1 MTLPAVYFSHGQE
14 SGPWG
19 TKIRAMA
26 DTVRALGCRAESVD
40 YRGIAD
46 PAERVVKLVTAC
58 EGLDE
63 PLVLVGSSM
72 GGYVAAAA
80 APRLHP
86 AGLFVLAPAFHLEEY
101 GVDTPPLPQVPL
113 EIVHGWRDAVV
124 PVEHSI
130 RFAREAR
137 ATLHLVDGD
146 HRLTDNIDE
155 INYYL
160 ARFVRRVAGRM
171 LERNGPVDEAIE
183 DAEERAKDPPAEG

>member
-1 MTLPAVYFSHGQE
+1 MAAPAVYFSHGQE

-26 DTVRALGCRAESVD
+26 ETVRALGCRAESVD

-46 PAERVVKLVTAC
+46 PAERAERLVSECAGI
-58 EGLDE
+58 EE

-80 APRLHP
+80 AARLDP
-86 AGLFVLAPAFHLEEY
+86 AGIFVLAPAFYLEEY
-101 GVDTPPLPQVPL
+101 GVATPPLPTAPL
-113 EIVHGWRDAVV
+113 EIVHGWRDDVV

-137 ATLHLVDGD
+137 ATLHIVDGD
-146 HRLTDNIDE
+146 HRLTENIPE

-160 ARFVRRVAGRM
+160 TRFIRRLLRRDDSTG
-171 LERNGPVDEAIE
+171 
-183 DAEERAKDPPAEG
+183 EEK